1 MTDSSSNEMADIAA
15 ELLEAKM
22 ESAKKEGKLTH
33 VLKIGTFHMEIV
45 PDADMDI
52 EKMFNQ
58 TLSLLMEKYDERLL
72 NINITQLGKEGANVH
87 YG

>member
-1 MTDSSSNEMADIAA
+1 
-15 ELLEAKM
+15 
-22 ESAKKEGKLTH
+22 
-33 VLKIGTFHMEIV
+33 
-45 PDADMDI
+45 MDI